1 MNEHHHLKISLSN
14 IKDFFKKEK
23 LKDYARRV
31 LTLKS
36 KPSKIALS
44 IALGVFIGL
53 LIPIGLQTFVV
64 VPLGLML
71 GCNVILATA
80 ATLISN
86 PVTMFPIYYVA
97 FKVGEVVTRIEI
109 SWEAFYNIIDK
120 PNIDNIVTL
129 GTDGII
135 VFFSGG
141 FVMGA
146 IAGSIAYYFSLKAI
160 LAYRKRKNIP
170 IDPTVQ

>member
-1 MNEHHHLKISLSN
+1 MDEHHHLKISLSN
-14 IKDFFKKEK
+14 LKDFFNKEK
-23 LKDYARRV
+23 LKNYVRRV

-64 VPLGLML
+64 VPIGLLL

-80 ATLISN
+80 ATLVSN
-86 PVTMFPIYYVA
+86 PVTMFPIYYAA
-97 FKVGEVVTRIEI
+97 FKVGEIVTQIEI
-109 SWEAFYNIIDK
+109 SWNAIYNIINK
-120 PNIDNIVTL
+120 PNIDNILAL
-129 GTDGII
+129 GTEGVI

-146 IAGSIAYYFSLKAI
+146 ITAALAYFLSLKAI

-170 IDPTVQ
+170 IDPTIQ